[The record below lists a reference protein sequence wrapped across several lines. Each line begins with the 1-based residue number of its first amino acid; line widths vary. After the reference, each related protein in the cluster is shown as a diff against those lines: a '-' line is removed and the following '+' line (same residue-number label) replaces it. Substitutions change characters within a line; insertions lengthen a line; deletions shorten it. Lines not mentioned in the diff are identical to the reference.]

1 LKGGGLPQI
10 LWPQESAT
18 GDKKYMVGI
27 LVVTHGRLAHEL
39 LETTRIIVGKSVDHI
54 VPISV
59 GWNDDTVDIQKTIA
73 SSINKI
79 DQGDGI
85 LILTDMF
92 GGTPSNISLSFLS
105 EKVEIITGVNLP
117 MLIKIVNIG
126 DRMNLKELAQAIYD
140 QGRKSIYLASE
151 ILSMKK

>member
-1 LKGGGLPQI
+1 
-10 LWPQESAT
+10 
-18 GDKKYMVGI
+18 MVGI
-27 LVVTHGRLAHEL
+27 LVVTHGRLAQEL
-39 LETTRIIVGKSVDHI
+39 LDTTRIIVGKTVDHI

-73 SSINKI
+73 SSITKL
-79 DQGDGI
+79 DLGEGV

-117 MLIKIVNIG
+117 MLIKIVNVG
-126 DRMNLKELAQAIYD
+126 DRLNLKELAQAIYD
-140 QGRKSIYLASE
+140 QGKKSIYLASE